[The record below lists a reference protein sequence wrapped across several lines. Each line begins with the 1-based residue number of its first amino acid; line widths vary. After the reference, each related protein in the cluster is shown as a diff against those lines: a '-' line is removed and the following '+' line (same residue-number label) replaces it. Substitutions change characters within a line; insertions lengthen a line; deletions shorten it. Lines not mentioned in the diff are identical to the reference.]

1 MASPQASSDAAAA
14 GDGAAY
20 STGGRWSVPQ
30 NGHWN
35 VPSSA
40 EVAPSSGNRT
50 FDWAAWRSLESKTLT
65 TRLHDTHGINR
76 VNNTDARVPLGWLEP
91 GRQRVRVFRAEPGT
105 LLYGRTWD

>member
-20 STGGRWSVPQ
+20 STRGRWSVPQ

-50 FDWAAWRSLESKTLT
+50 FD
-65 TRLHDTHGINR
+65 
-76 VNNTDARVPLGWLEP
+76 
-91 GRQRVRVFRAEPGT
+91 
-105 LLYGRTWD
+105 

>member
-1 MASPQASSDAAAA
+1 
-14 GDGAAY
+14 
-20 STGGRWSVPQ
+20 VPQ

-76 VNNTDARVPLGWLEP
+76 VNNTDAMVPPAGSSLADSESEFPERV
-91 GRQRVRVFRAEPGT
+91 
-105 LLYGRTWD
+105 